1 LFCWTSPESS
11 LTHCCSNTAFRLH
24 STRIT
29 SQEPRSGAKV
39 SHTVLIC
46 DDAIFMRTMVGDI
59 LQQAGFE
66 IVGEAET
73 GLQAVEKYKQLR
85 PDLVTMDIVMPDMGG
100 IDAVRE
106 ITRFDPQA
114 KILMCSAMGQQALV
128 VEAIQAGARDFVVKP
143 FQPSR
148 VLEAVPRVL
157 A

>member
-1 LFCWTSPESS
+1 
-11 LTHCCSNTAFRLH
+11 
-24 STRIT
+24 
-29 SQEPRSGAKV
+29 
-39 SHTVLIC
+39 VLIC

-73 GLQAVEKYKQLR
+73 GLQAVEKYHQLQ

-106 ITRFDPQA
+106 ITKQIRA
-114 KILMCSAMGQQALV
+114 RILMCSAMGQQALV
-128 VEAIQAGARDFVVKP
+128 VEAIQAGAKDFVVKP

-148 VLEAVPRVL
+148 VLEAVNRVL
-157 A
+157 AA